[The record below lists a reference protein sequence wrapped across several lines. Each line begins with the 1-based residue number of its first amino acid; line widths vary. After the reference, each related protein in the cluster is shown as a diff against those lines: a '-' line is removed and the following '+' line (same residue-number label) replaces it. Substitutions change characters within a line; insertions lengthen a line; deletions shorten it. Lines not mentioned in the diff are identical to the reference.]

1 MKDEKILLIEDS
13 EFDAELAIEALCS
26 SGYESNNIH
35 CIKNI
40 NDIVT
45 KCKSNNYKIIVS
57 DYDLITFNALDVIYE
72 LERLGIRTPVIC
84 LTGAIG
90 EEKAAALIKQGIK
103 GYLLKENVEKL
114 PDLIEKIC
122 DEFERE
128 LQLQKMQMEIKESE
142 NKYRSLFENLSIGVA
157 VHELTYEND
166 KPVDYRIIEMNKIAG
181 EILNMDISEVVGKHA
196 SEVFNDKPPYI
207 DIYIKA
213 VKSKKPYSF
222 QTYYE
227 KMGKHFEITVYSTE
241 PDRFI
246 TIFSDISEK
255 INAEA
260 QMKNI
265 QRLESVGTLASGVAH
280 EINNPINGILN
291 YSQII
296 MDEAKINSEIYQYAQ
311 IIKKESMRIAETT
324 SNLLQFS
331 RYDTGQCEYVS
342 LNKILKQTISLLET
356 TIKKEKISLIVDLD
370 TKIEVNCHPQQI
382 QQIVMNLLLN
392 AKSAVI
398 ERNEADKREM
408 KIKISSNEFNK
419 SGKEYIRII
428 VEDNGKGIP
437 PENNEKIFA
446 PFFTTK
452 SRCEGTGLG
461 LSISQKIAQAHK
473 GNLYFESEENN
484 YTRFYLELPKECKC
498 ADDRES

>member
-1 MKDEKILLIEDS
+1 MKNEKILLIEDS
-13 EFDAELAIEALCS
+13 KLDAELAVEALSS
-26 SGYESNNIH
+26 SGYDSRDIH

-40 NDIVT
+40 DDIST
-45 KCKSNNYKIIVS
+45 SFKLNEYKIIIT
-57 DYDLITFNALDVIYE
+57 DYDLIAFNALDVIDE
-72 LERLGIRTPVIC
+72 IEKLGIKVPVLC
-84 LTGAIG
+84 FTGAIG
-90 EEKAAALIKQGIK
+90 EEKAAALIKQGIS
-103 GYLLKENVEKL
+103 GYLLKENIDQL
-114 PDLIEKIC
+114 PDLIIKIC

-128 LQLQKMQMEIKESE
+128 LQLQKMQMEIRESE
-142 NKYRSLFENLSIGVA
+142 NKYRSLFENLSMGVS
-157 VHELTYEND
+157 VHELVYENN
-166 KPVDYRIIEMNKIAG
+166 KPIDYRLIEMNRMAG
-181 EILNMDISEVVGKHA
+181 EILDIDVGKVIGKTA
-196 SEVFNDKPPYI
+196 SEVYNDKPPYI

-213 VKSKKPYSF
+213 VKSKKPYIF

-227 KMGKHFEITVYSTE
+227 KMDKHFEITVYSTE

-255 INAEA
+255 ISAEA
-260 QMKNI
+260 QIKNI
-265 QRLESVGTLASGVAH
+265 QRLESVGILASGVAH

-331 RYDTGQCEYVS
+331 RYDTGQCEHVS
-342 LNKILKQTISLLET
+342 LSEILKQTISLVEA
-356 TIKKEKISLIVDLD
+356 TIKKEKICIVVDLD
-370 TKIEVNCHPQQI
+370 AKLEVSCYPQQI

-392 AKSAVI
+392 ARSAVI
-398 ERNEADKREM
+398 ERYEADKRDME
-408 KIKISSNEFNK
+408 IKISSNEFIK
-419 SGKEYIRII
+419 AGKKYIRII

-452 SRCEGTGLG
+452 SRSEGTGLG
-461 LSISQKIAQAHK
+461 LSISQKIAQSHK
-473 GNLYFESEENN
+473 GNLYFESEENK
-484 YTRFYLELPKECKC
+484 YTRFYLELPKEGKC
-498 ADDRES
+498 SDERES